1 MSELTNKASYLKGLA
16 DGMKLDTEKNEGK
29 LIAEIIDFLGMLS
42 EKIELLDDEQG
53 FIADKIDDM
62 EEVIDIIG
70 ESVYGDDDCDCDCD
84 DDEAL
89 YITCET
95 CGEQFEIMDEDLM
108 DGSINCPNC
117 GQEIEF
123 DFDCDCDC
131 DDCGCDCE

>member
-29 LIAEIIDFLGMLS
+29 LLSEIIDFLSMVS

-53 FIADKIDDM
+53 FIADKLDEM

-70 ESVYGDDDCDCDCD
+70 ESVYGDDDCDCDCED
-84 DDEAL
+84 GFS
-89 YITCET
+89 ITCAK
-95 CGEQFEIMDEDLM
+95 CGEEFEITEEDLM
-108 DGSINCPNC
+108 DGSVLCPCC
-117 GQEIEF
+117 GEELEF

-131 DDCGCDCE
+131 GCEDCDCE